1 MKLEETDSFH
11 TETVP
16 WVIKWSSTLSL
27 ERKRRKKKKK
37 KGAKKKALKSLSI
50 YNVTS
55 SDSFILTVR

>member
-37 KGAKKKALKSLSI
+37 GGKKKRHLRVI
-50 YNVTS
+50 VY
-55 SDSFILTVR
+55 IM